1 MLAHHFCHW
10 LLQTK
15 DMRILILTQY
25 YPPEIGAPQ
34 NRLHE
39 LAVRLQANGIHIE
52 VLTALPNY
60 PKMELMAAYQGG
72 KNREESID
80 GIAVHRSWIY
90 ISKSKSI
97 IARLLN
103 YFSFVWSAYWRGR
116 KLKSFDYLLV
126 ESPPLFLGYTAMAL
140 AKKLKAKLIFNVSDL
155 WPESAEKLGLVQNK
169 LFLKLAYNLEAKC
182 YQRSVLITGQTQ
194 GIVADICRRF
204 PQKQVYW
211 LPNGVNIDFYNPVQF
226 DGRDFR
232 AQHHFHEND
241 ILFFYGGIIGHAQGL
256 EVILN
261 AAKKLE
267 DLTQLHFILQGSG
280 PEKEKLLQLK
290 SELGLKNVH
299 FLEPVSKAEMPQ
311 VLKAIDVALVPL
323 KKLPLFEGAIP
334 SKVFEA
340 LAMEVPL
347 LLGVDGEAK
356 QHFIEKAQAGWY
368 FEPENASAL
377 ASAIEEIAQQPASI
391 FTAGKNGRNY
401 VSKHFNR
408 DQIAASLYEQL
419 KTLS

>member
-1 MLAHHFCHW
+1 
-10 LLQTK
+10 
-15 DMRILILTQY
+15 MRILILTQY

-39 LAVRLQANGIHIE
+39 LAVRLRANGVHIE

-60 PKMELMAAYQGG
+60 PKMELMAAYQRG
-72 KNREESID
+72 KNREETID
-80 GIAVHRSWIY
+80 DIAVHRSWIY
-90 ISKSKSI
+90 ISKSKRI
-97 IARLLN
+97 AARLLN

-182 YQRSVLITGQTQ
+182 YKRSVLITGQTQ
-194 GIVADICRRF
+194 GIVTDIRRRF
-204 PQKQVYW
+204 AQKQVYW
-211 LPNGVNIDFYNPVQF
+211 LPNGVNVDFYNPAQF
-226 DGRDFR
+226 DGSAFR
-232 AQHHFHEND
+232 AKHHFHSND

-261 AAKKLE
+261 AAKMLE
-267 DLTQLHFILQGSG
+267 EAKHVHFILQGSG
-280 PEKEKLLQLK
+280 PEKEKLSLLK

-299 FLEPVSKAEMPQ
+299 FLEPVPKSEMPQ

-356 QHFIEKAQAGWY
+356 QHFIKKAQAGWY

-377 ASAIEEIAQQPASI
+377 ASAVATIAQQPTSI
-391 FTAGKNGRNY
+391 LEAGKNGRNY
-401 VSKHFNR
+401 VCKHFNR